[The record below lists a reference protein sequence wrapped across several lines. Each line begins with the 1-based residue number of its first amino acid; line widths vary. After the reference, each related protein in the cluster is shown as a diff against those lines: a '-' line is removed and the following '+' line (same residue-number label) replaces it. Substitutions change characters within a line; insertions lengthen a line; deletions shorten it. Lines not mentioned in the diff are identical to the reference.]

1 MSRISSESNLVVSN
15 NVNCSMCGI
24 VGQIGQVHG
33 FKHYTLATES
43 GVTVEQDGHYLDKIV
58 VWYNSSLEKSF

>member
-1 MSRISSESNLVVSN
+1 
-15 NVNCSMCGI
+15 MCGI